1 MTLIIIMMM
10 KRGNSESLS
19 VIQHC
24 RSQIDDIDMRCMR
37 MATVLKLNGIDDGG
51 AMHCNG
57 KLYIRLEAS
66 LSSSWYCSSSSSS
79 STSCCCCC
87 LILTTPSLPQCVCT
101 LLYVSKTIA
110 MDRYHSI
117 VWPMHWKPLKNHR
130 EQWLPTKTH
139 CKTIGANGWWSYWKP
154 INYINKTIDH
164 SIVLKD

>member
-1 MTLIIIMMM
+1 MLWNIFYNILKINFHSAQLECKFSIMMIDDHDI
-10 KRGNSESLS
+10 NHYNDSESLS
-19 VIQHC
+19 VIQHW
-24 RSQIDDIDMRCMR
+24 RSQIDDIDMRYMR
-37 MATVLKLNGIDDGG
+37 MATVLNLNGIDDGG

-79 STSCCCCC
+79 SSCCCCC

-130 EQWLPTKTH
+130 EQWLPDQ
-139 CKTIGANGWWSYWKP
+139 KP
-154 INYINKTIDH
+154 
-164 SIVLKD
+164 L